1 MKNKNH
7 KFNTILLKVGI
18 CSVQDA
24 AEHFRR
30 LQYQKVGSF
39 IFTPMETSN
48 FRPEHPPASIS
59 NGTVYVDG
67 AGRTAVISAVLNR
80 GVLLQE

>member
-7 KFNTILLKVGI
+7 KFNTILLNVGK
-18 CSVQDA
+18 CSLQDA
-24 AEHFRR
+24 AEYLRR
-30 LQYQKVGSF
+30 LQYPQVGSF

-48 FRPEHPPASIS
+48 FSPEHPPESIS

-67 AGRTAVISAVLNR
+67 AR
-80 GVLLQE
+80 